1 MYNKLM
7 EQSNSLQV
15 EVIYSTIDISLLLP
29 KLLLQYNL
37 SKLISFELI
46 QRGNN
51 DTYRFEV
58 STGTYILRIY
68 RHQWRSLEEINFE
81 IGSLLYLK
89 NTDLNISYPIQKNNL
104 EYLTLLEAPE
114 GIRYALLMSYS
125 EGKEPIYE
133 NQEDAYMYGLE
144 VALLHKLSNIFKPKY
159 KKGNITI
166 DYLLYDSIQV
176 IKKHL
181 HNNKENREYFD
192 SFISKLL
199 AKIKKLSTEKLNYGF
214 CHGDLHGGNAH
225 QNSKGLEFF
234 DFDFCGFG
242 WRAYDIA
249 VFRWGCKLRSKEE
262 ELWDSYLSGYTRIS
276 PISTQDLEWSKYFL
290 IIRDLWVMA
299 LHINNAKKFGT
310 TLIGDFYI
318 KKRIYFLKLCEEDY
332 LQ

>member
-1 MYNKLM
+1 MNK
-7 EQSNSLQV
+7 SNSLQV
-15 EVIYSTIDISLLLP
+15 KVTYSTIDVSLLLP

-37 SKLISFELI
+37 SDIKTFELI

-51 DTYRFEV
+51 DTYKLEV

-81 IGSLLYLK
+81 IDSLLFLK
-89 NTDLNISYPIQKNNL
+89 NTDFNISYPIQKNDL

-125 EGKEPIYE
+125 EGIESRYE
-133 NQEDAYMYGLE
+133 NHEDAYMYGSE
-144 VALLHKLSNIFKPKY
+144 VAKLHKLSNNFKPKY
-159 KKGNITI
+159 KKNDITM

-176 IKKHL
+176 ITKYLDKDEASKK
-181 HNNKENREYFD
+181 YFD
-192 SFISKLL
+192 GFISKLL
-199 AKIKKLSTEKLNYGF
+199 VKIKKLSTKKLNYGF

-225 QNSKGLEFF
+225 QNAQDFEFF

-249 VFRWGCKLRSKEE
+249 VFRWGCKLRSREE
-262 ELWDSYLSGYTRIS
+262 ELWSSYLSGYSSIN
-276 PISTQDLEWSKYFL
+276 PISEPELEWTKYFL

-299 LHINNAKKFGT
+299 LHINNSKDFGT

-318 KKRIYFLKLCEEDY
+318 KKRIYFLKVCEEDY